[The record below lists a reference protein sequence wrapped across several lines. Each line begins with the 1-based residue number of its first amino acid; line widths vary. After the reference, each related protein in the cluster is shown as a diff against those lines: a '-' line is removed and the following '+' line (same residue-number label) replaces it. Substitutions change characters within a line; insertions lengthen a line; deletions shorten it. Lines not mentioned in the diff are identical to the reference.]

1 MTPEDLFHGDL
12 LKVLFKVRDLL
23 QLQLDAMKEA
33 QAESKA
39 AREQAMALGKQALDA
54 SLSQARCADC
64 GGPLDASDRIHR
76 HDPSGTGA

>member
-1 MTPEDLFHGDL
+1 MRPEDLDSGDMIRL
-12 LKVLFKVRDLL
+12 LRNVRDLL

-33 QAESKA
+33 NAELKE
-39 AREQAMALGKQALDA
+39 AREQAMALGKQAIDV

-76 HDPSGTGA
+76 RDPSGTGA